1 MAVVAQVFA
10 TEYLAVD
17 GAQGLLR
24 RAMFLA
30 PAPVVLGVAW
40 RFRQFAGAWL
50 IAAGVVLNTVPMVA
64 HGGLMPVSFEAI
76 QANGANL
83 ELTEA
88 DVGEP
93 IAGSKNILL
102 YRDEIRFEWL
112 ADRFHPDWPGVGKAI
127 FSAGDAVEVAG
138 IAAVL
143 VQVSVMMGGAIVHRR
158 RSEQMAGERP
168 GATRVA

>member
-1 MAVVAQVFA
+1 MFA
-10 TEYLAVD
+10 TEHLAVD

-24 RAMFLA
+24 RAVFLA
-30 PAPVVLGVAW
+30 PAPIVLGVAW

-50 IAAGVVLNTVPMVA
+50 IAAGVILNTIPMVA

-76 QANGANL
+76 QANGANP

-88 DVGEP
+88 HVGEP

-102 YRDEIRFEWL
+102 HRDEIRFEWL
-112 ADRFHPDWPGVGKAI
+112 ADRFHPDWPGVGTAI

-138 IAAVL
+138 IATIL
-143 VQVSVMMGGAIVHRR
+143 VQLAVVFGGAIVHRR
-158 RSEQMAGERP
+158 RGDEMAGDRP
-168 GATRVA
+168 GATGVA